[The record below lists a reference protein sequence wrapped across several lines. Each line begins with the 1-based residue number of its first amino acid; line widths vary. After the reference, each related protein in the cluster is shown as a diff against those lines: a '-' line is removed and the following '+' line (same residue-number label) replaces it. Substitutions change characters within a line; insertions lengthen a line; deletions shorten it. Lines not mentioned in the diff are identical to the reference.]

1 MARPLLALV
10 LFAALAGSVAAAPA
24 PPAASLP
31 ASMTAISVGEMP
43 PFFLLT
49 DLSGKPMTLS
59 GQRGKVVLLVFAAS
73 WCGPCRK
80 MSSALGRWNRE
91 YSGDRFTVLGINV
104 SDKSDT
110 AAKFVDEGSIGYPVA
125 LDLPGDVTAK
135 SFGVTGMP
143 AFFLMGEDGK
153 VLWRYTGAFAGLRTE
168 FSVERE
174 IRKALQ

>member
-1 MARPLLALV
+1 MHILPFALV
-10 LFAALAGSVAAAPA
+10 AVLAGPAAAAPP
-24 PPAASLP
+24 PPAVNLP
-31 ASMTAISVGEMP
+31 ASLTAISVGEMP

-49 DLSGKPMTLS
+49 DLAGKPLTLA

-73 WCGPCRK
+73 WCAPCKK

-104 SDKSDT
+104 SDKSEA

-135 SFGVTGMP
+135 SFGISGMP
-143 AFFLMGEDGK
+143 AFFLIGEDGK
-153 VLWRYTGAFAGLRTE
+153 VRWRSAGAFAGLRTE